1 VSNVTPIRNHGP
13 ECAEMYGGN
22 CPGDACVYRND
33 DSLPL
38 AAEPFGLENWSPRD
52 PRLAE
57 VQAELRGFRQ
67 GTREVHARIEAAVI
81 YTLVSVIVGAA
92 VVALIAWAATR

>member
-1 VSNVTPIRNHGP
+1 MNNVTPIRNHGP

-22 CPGDACVYRND
+22 CPGDTCVYRKAD
-33 DSLPL
+33 VVPL
-38 AAEPFGLENWSPRD
+38 AIEPFGLESWAQHD

-57 VQAELRGFRQ
+57 IQAELRGFRQ

-81 YTLVSVIVGAA
+81 YTLIAVITGAA
-92 VVALIAWAATR
+92 ATALIAWAATR